1 MLMQIFLLLV
11 IVLSYS
17 ANIYSQEITSDYLK
31 QKLRFSHLTVDDGL
45 SQGMV
50 SSITQDHNGFM
61 WFGTSDG
68 LNRFDG
74 YDFKVFRFDATDTT
88 SLPDNFVTEL
98 YTDKAGRIWTGTLLG
113 GLSCFNTKS
122 ETFYRFPTT
131 SDSANSII
139 GNRIYN
145 ILEDTT
151 AKNPTFWITTNSKI
165 LNQLVLLPD
174 SSYSNST
181 LLLPNQKWLS
191 TAYKIFYYSLIP
203 EDSLIELSQSEITN
217 KYYEGSGTIR
227 STFDK
232 QNNLWIGFRNRE
244 ISYIN
249 IKENTGSNS
258 TSNFPDQNTFQNIRL
273 KFKKDNIADVTYL
286 YAAKN
291 RIVWAGTN
299 LGISQIT
306 DSSSQLID
314 YKNNTYS
321 WNTTAQSAQNNN
333 QIEIVEEITEDQSGK
348 LWISTKRGLFNFSP
362 DDKEVNS
369 YPNDPRDYESP
380 LANNLVSVFVDEG
393 NVLWVGSSGYGLSY
407 INPIREN
414 FHHYSNPYKKNFS
427 IYEIRE
433 SSNNHLWLQSFKRRI
448 WYYFNR
454 KTKNIDAPQ
463 FNLGNYEIKALTED
477 DQGNLWFVS
486 KQKLYT
492 IDRGYSK
499 EATLIHS
506 FKENNTINI
515 CINKDDSGNIWVAD
529 PNELLTIDGKTNK
542 IKRKYPLDN
551 LLTEEDLLKCEI
563 TGIYSNTNK
572 AWVTSNTGLF
582 EVDLRTGKATLYQ
595 TGLPNSNLITSNDIL
610 TVHPDPIVPNKFIW
624 FGTRGGGLN
633 RLNIKTK
640 EVVQFTVKDGLPND
654 VIYGILADNNN
665 LWMSTNYGL
674 SCMELQEDTLQ
685 NGEVVSKVVK
695 FTNYDKTDG
704 LQGNEFNRRSFLK
717 TKQGELVFGGL
728 HGFNIFKPSKV
739 EKNKHVPQIEITGLR
754 INYKVIDYNKP
765 DSFLTKPISKTKSIT
780 LSYDQNTLSFQLAA
794 LDFSS
799 VHKNQ
804 FSFMLEG
811 YNEEWSK
818 PQTERTIT
826 FTKLPPGNYTLH
838 IKGSNNSGIWN
849 NKGKILDI
857 IITPPFWRT
866 WWAYLTYVLLF
877 VLTIAII
884 IRSERNRQK
893 LRYNAYQKNLEAE
906 KFKEVNRVK
915 SDFFANISH
924 ELRTPLTLIL
934 GMIDTTSR
942 EEKDKTKKEKLN
954 IALKY
959 SKKLLKLINELLQ
972 LSKIDAGQENF
983 TPQTGNIVP
992 LIKNITSS
1000 FQSLAKMKKIQL
1012 EFITDVDKIIA
1023 DFDKDKIEKIMNNL
1037 LSNALKFTQPN
1048 GNVSVNLSV
1057 DILDQSNTSKLEEAK
1072 ITVSDTGIGIDIEK
1086 LPFIFDRFYQAGN
1099 NGGDNSNQGTGIGLA
1114 LTSELVQLH
1123 KGGISVESVK
1133 SRGTTFTIR
1142 LPISTNEI
1150 NITDAEL
1157 LSDNNDNKFD
1167 IEQIVEETKTSPEEK
1182 SQIIKS
1188 KDNDVLIIDDNP
1200 DLRLYIKDSLQD
1212 GYDIIEAENGE
1223 EGLKL
1228 AEQEIPDLIITDV
1241 MMPKIDGYELTR
1253 LLRENKM
1260 TSHIPIIMLTARAA
1274 EEDKFSGLESG
1285 VDAYLTKPFSTKE
1298 LQIRVRKLI
1307 ELRQKLQQQTKSK
1320 VITKPAEV
1328 EVSSLDQE
1336 FLKNLHKEVEQNISN
1351 ENYDIEKLASSLAV
1365 SSRQLR
1371 RKLKALTD
1379 LTPAQ
1384 YIRSTKMNR
1393 AKELLEKGAGNVTEI
1408 SFQVGYSNINSFTK
1422 AFKEEFDI
1430 LPSSILQK
1438 KN

>member
-1 MLMQIFLLLV
+1 MKTIIFSLIFLCF
-11 IVLSYS
+11 S
-17 ANIYSQEITSDYLK
+17 IYAQTDSPDFLK

-45 SQGMV
+45 SQGFV
-50 SSITQDHNGFM
+50 SSITQDKNDFM
-61 WFGTSDG
+61 WFGTADG

-74 YDFKVFRFDATDTT
+74 YDFRVFRFNASDTT

-98 YTDKAGRIWTGTLLG
+98 YTDKAGRIWTGTFLG
-113 GLSCFNTKS
+113 GLSCFNIET
-122 ETFYRFPTT
+122 ETFYRFPITG
-131 SDSANSII
+131 DNSNRII
-139 GNRIYN
+139 GDHIFS

-151 AKNPTFWITTNSKI
+151 AKQPTFWITTNSKI

-174 SSYSNST
+174 SSDSNST
-181 LLLPNQKWLS
+181 ILPPNQRWLS
-191 TAYKIFYYSLIP
+191 NAYRVFYNSLIP
-203 EDSLIELSQSEITN
+203 EDSLKRLTSDEITN
-217 KYYEGSGTIR
+217 KYYGGSGP
-227 STFDK
+227 FPLALDN
-232 QNNLWIGFRNRE
+232 QNNLWVGYSNRE
-244 ISYIN
+244 LSRIKLISKYDVV
-249 IKENTGSNS
+249 S
-258 TSNFPDQNTFQNIRL
+258 FPDRKTFQHINL
-273 KFKKDNIADVTYL
+273 KFKQRQDDVDDITYL
-286 YAAKN
+286 YVDKN
-291 RIVWAGTN
+291 GIVWAGTN

-306 DSSSQLID
+306 DSSNQFINYKENTYWWNASEQSSKNAE
-314 YKNNTYS
+314 YKNE
-321 WNTTAQSAQNNN
+321 
-333 QIEIVEEITEDQSGK
+333 IIVEIAEDQSGK
-348 LWISTKRGLFNFSP
+348 LWISTRGGLYSFSSTN
-362 DDKEVNS
+362 KQVTS
-369 YPNDPRDYESP
+369 YPNDPRDPESP
-380 LANNLVSVFVDEG
+380 LADNLASVFVDEG
-393 NVLWVGSSGYGLSY
+393 NVLWFGSSGYGISFV
-407 INPIREN
+407 NPSREI

-427 IYEIRE
+427 IYDIKE
-433 SSNNHLWLQSFKRRI
+433 SSKNHLWLQSSKRRI

-454 KTKNIDAPQ
+454 EINHIDLSP
-463 FNLGNYEIKALTED
+463 FNLTNYEAKALTED
-477 DQGNLWFVS
+477 KEGNLWFIS
-486 KQKLYT
+486 EQKLFT
-492 IDRGYSK
+492 LERGNKNKS
-499 EATLIHS
+499 TLIHS
-506 FKENNTINI
+506 FKENHEINI
-515 CINKDDSGNIWVAD
+515 HISKDHSGKIWAAD
-529 PNELLTIDGKTNK
+529 PNELLKIDSKTKK
-542 IKRKYPLDN
+542 IKNKYSLNN
-551 LLTEEDLLKCEI
+551 LLNNEELLKCEI
-563 TGIYSNTNK
+563 TGIYSNKNK
-572 AWVTSNTGLF
+572 AWISSNTGLF
-582 EVDLRTGKATLYQ
+582 EVDLITGETKLYQ
-595 TGLPNSNLITSNDIL
+595 TNSSVNNALTTNDIL
-610 TVHPDPIVPNKFIW
+610 TLYPDPIVPDKFIW
-624 FGTRGGGLN
+624 LGTRSGGLN
-633 RLNIKTK
+633 MLNIVTN
-640 EVVQFTVKDGLPND
+640 EITYFTSRDGLPND
-654 VIYGILADNNN
+654 VIYGILSDDNNN

-674 SCMELQEDTLQ
+674 SCMKLQKDTLA
-685 NGEVVSKVVK
+685 NGEITSKIVE

-717 TKQGELVFGGL
+717 TEEGELVFGGL
-728 HGFNIFKPSKV
+728 HGFNIFKPSEV
-739 EKNKHVPQIEITGLR
+739 EKNKHIPQVEITGLR
-754 INYKVIDYNKP
+754 VNYMKIGYGTP
-765 DSFLTKPISKTKSIT
+765 DSILTRPISQTKSIT

-794 LDFSS
+794 LDYSS

-804 FSFMLEG
+804 FSFLLEG

-826 FTKLPPGNYTLH
+826 FTKLPPGSYTLH
-838 IKGSNNSGIWN
+838 IKGSNNSGVWN
-849 NKGKILDI
+849 DKGTKLSIS
-857 IITPPFWRT
+857 ITPPFWRT
-866 WWAYLTYVLLF
+866 WWAYLIYVLLF
-877 VLTIAII
+877 LLSIVIV

-934 GMIDTTSR
+934 GMIDITSR

-992 LIKNITSS
+992 LVKNITSL

-1012 EFITDVDKIIA
+1012 LFETDIDEIIV

-1037 LSNALKFTQPN
+1037 LSNALKFTPSN
-1048 GNVSVNLSV
+1048 GNISVKLSIDV
-1057 DILDQSNTSKLEEAK
+1057 LEQNKASHLEEVK
-1072 ITVSDTGIGIDIEK
+1072 ITVSDTGIGIDSEK

-1099 NGGDNSNQGTGIGLA
+1099 NGGDESNQGTGIGLA

-1123 KGGISVESVK
+1123 KGGISVESIK
-1133 SRGTTFTIR
+1133 EKGTTFTIR
-1142 LPISTNEI
+1142 LPISTGEI
-1150 NITDAEL
+1150 SITDSEL
-1157 LSDNNDNKFD
+1157 VSENNDSKFD
-1167 IEQIVEETKTSPEEK
+1167 IDQIVEESQTLREEK
-1182 SQIIKS
+1182 YEVIKS
-1188 KDNDVLIIDDNP
+1188 KEKDVLIIDDNP

-1212 GYDIIEAENGE
+1212 DYDIMGAENGE

-1228 AEQEIPDLIITDV
+1228 AEQEIPDLIITDL

-1336 FLKNLHKEVEQNISN
+1336 FLKNLHEEVEQNISN
-1351 ENYDIEKLASSLAV
+1351 ENYDVEKLASSLAV

-1393 AKELLEKGAGNVTEI
+1393 AKELLEKDAGNVTEI
-1408 SFQVGYSNINSFTK
+1408 AFQIGYSNINSFTK